1 MDAREAERPQ
11 EKPASNG
18 AQEELDRRWPE
29 LAASL
34 REGLGVRER
43 GFFAPGGPVR
53 PRLKGDTLIL
63 TAPSQFVLD
72 IIKGPNVQKIAAEKA
87 SAFFGHPMQV
97 QFALA
102 GQLDASGKDPM
113 DALLALG
120 EEHSDIMTIK

>member
-1 MDAREAERPQ
+1 MDAREIERAP
-11 EKPASNG
+11 EKASDG

-53 PRLKGDTLIL
+53 PRVKGDTLIL

-72 IIKGPNVQKIAAEKA
+72 IIKGPNVQKIAAEKV
-87 SAFFGHPMQV
+87 SAFFGRPMQV

-120 EEHSDIMTIK
+120 KEHSDIMTIK

>member
-1 MDAREAERPQ
+1 MTTGRR
-11 EKPASNG
+11 S
-18 AQEELDRRWPE
+18 RTTRTTRWPE

-53 PRLKGDTLIL
+53 PRVKGDTLIL

-72 IIKGPNVQKIAAEKA
+72 IIKSPNVQKIAAEKV
-87 SAFFGHPMQV
+87 SAFFGRSMQV

>member
-1 MDAREAERPQ
+1 M
-11 EKPASNG
+11 
-18 AQEELDRRWPE
+18 
-29 LAASL
+29 
-34 REGLGVRER
+34 
-43 GFFAPGGPVR
+43 
-53 PRLKGDTLIL
+53 
-63 TAPSQFVLD
+63 D